1 VGDREW
7 WIVSVFNEEA
17 LRKMIEDVV
26 RSVVREEMKETGHSM
41 AADPFLPVSEAARL
55 AGVAP
60 GTIRAWIDD
69 GRLGRYHAGR
79 VLRVKRRE
87 LEDCL
92 ASPPP
97 ANDNEM
103 SPEMRAMMIFRNR
116 RTRELP
122 PE

>member
-1 VGDREW
+1 
-7 WIVSVFNEEA
+7 
-17 LRKMIEDVV
+17 MIADVV
-26 RSVVREEMKETGHSM
+26 RSVIREEIKEIGQSKATDS
-41 AADPFLPVSEAARL
+41 FLPVSEAAEL

-60 GTIRAWIDD
+60 GTIRAWIDE

-87 LEDCL
+87 LEDYL

-103 SPEMRAMMIFRNR
+103 SPETRAMMIFRNR
-116 RTRELP
+116 RKRGAP